1 MRPRKKTEITR
12 VTPTNI
18 TRFTRSLDG
27 IVENDLTL
35 KTHKTKRE
43 SVDRI
48 RSYAARKW
56 TVISDA
62 KSIS

>member
-1 MRPRKKTEITR
+1 MRPRTKTEITR

-35 KTHKTKRE
+35 NTHKTKRE

-48 RSYAARKW
+48 WSYAARKW

>member
-1 MRPRKKTEITR
+1 MRPRTKTEITR

-27 IVENDLTL
+27 IVENDHAL
-35 KTHKTKRE
+35 KTYQTKRK

-48 RSYAARKW
+48 RSYAFPKMDRN
-56 TVISDA
+56 DA
-62 KSIS
+62 KSTF